1 MLLISEGCF
10 YVQIISPSL
19 GCTCGWA
26 LWLTRRKQVWPELC
40 ILKPAL
46 GTIPHPIRAPWTF
59 QSHKCRS
66 YRSKWHPQLSLH
78 CISHWLHDQT
88 KILTL
93 GRLCSTA
100 VQRRAAESL
109 SHLSSCWSPPAEPGP
124 LHQLPKHSGAVKE
137 LLGEQTAFKGCDQPE
152 SSAIHRLTHPLS
164 RALPTTNI
172 LHLRKVGI
180 PWPHP
185 GFGAEQLCLEIAFMP
200 SSWTGQKF
208 GSWAQPKGCSKSAN
222 TIPVLTCIQGSIP
235 PWQGWQVKSCS
246 QQSWGSVPHLCSD
259 LWSSIP
265 CALWQGNE
273 LSQTPA
279 LCWSMEGSEFQSA
292 LIGRFPWCPQCR
304 RDALAA
310 HLHGRCFAFH
320 DVSVPVDFS
329 TMQHAGNS
337 VCTSAELE
345 AELLWAGGAVW

>member
-152 SSAIHRLTHPLS
+152 FCHSQANPSPKQGPPHHKYFASQEGGDSLTPHRFWC
-164 RALPTTNI
+164 RAALLGNCFHAK
-172 LHLRKVGI
+172 LL
-180 PWPHP
+180 
-185 GFGAEQLCLEIAFMP
+185 
-200 SSWTGQKF
+200 GQKF
-208 GSWAQPKGCSKSAN
+208 GSWAQPKGCSKSAS
-222 TIPVLTCIQGSIP
+222 TVPVLTCIQGSIP

-320 DVSVPVDFS
+320 DVSIPVDFS